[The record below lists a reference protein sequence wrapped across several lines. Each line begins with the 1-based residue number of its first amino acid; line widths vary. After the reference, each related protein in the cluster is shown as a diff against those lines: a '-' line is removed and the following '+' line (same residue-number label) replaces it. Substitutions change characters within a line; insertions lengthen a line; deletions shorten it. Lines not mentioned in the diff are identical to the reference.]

1 MTALTPRAAVWCYA
15 AVVAAT
21 VSYFLIDIPVQLSD
35 SLQNIFA
42 VDRRTLRELVTNN
55 LWATGYMR
63 PLLFAPIRI
72 VYLLSDG
79 DYTAW
84 FRGVHAAQLA
94 LTIAVCVAVMRV
106 RTWPQAAAAP
116 VGLAVLLSMHT
127 FADTIREAFPVNAY
141 LMTVACCLAAMLLA
155 RSRHRWWF
163 DPAAVLLFV
172 LAAFSVESG
181 LLVWVVV
188 VAAFAAGW
196 RGVSRW
202 GVAATTLGL
211 VGYFV
216 LRYLVLDVGTPGLDE
231 RATGFGLVVLEPG
244 EIQARFGA
252 NPLPFYL
259 YNILAS
265 VGSVL
270 FAEPRAGVFWVVRDA
285 LRQELQPWMVVNM
298 VACAALTVLLVTH
311 VVRGWDRWRRWA
323 LDDADRMVVVFVAVL
338 GANATMNLVYTKDVI
353 MSPAGALFGIAAF
366 GALSARLADARLAD
380 ARLADARLADATP
393 SRARGLRVPALVA
406 VIALTWGIKTAGVH
420 YSLRDSAH
428 GTRKAWAYADSWLED
443 QDVDLSRP
451 RERAIKDALMAD
463 ALWRRPAAPRIQ
475 IHWRWPGSWF
485 DTTQ

>member
-1 MTALTPRAAVWCYA
+1 MATTAA
-15 AVVAAT
+15 
-21 VSYFLIDIPVQLSD
+21 YFLIDIPVQLSD

-42 VDRRTLRELVTNN
+42 VDRRALWDLMENN
-55 LWATGYMR
+55 LWAVGYLR

-84 FRGVHAAQLA
+84 FRGVHAAQLT
-94 LTIAVCVAVMRV
+94 LTIALCVAVMRV

-141 LMTVACCLAAMLLA
+141 LTIVACCLAAVLLA
-155 RSRHRWWF
+155 RSRHCWWS
-163 DPAAVLLFV
+163 DPATVLLFV
-172 LAAFSVESG
+172 LAAFSAESG

-211 VGYFV
+211 AGYFI
-216 LRYLVLDVGTPGLDE
+216 LRYLVLDIGTPGLDE
-231 RATGFGLVVLEPG
+231 RATGFGLAVLQPD

-270 FAEPRAGVFWVVRDA
+270 FAEPRAGVFWAVRDV
-285 LRQELQPWMVVNM
+285 LRQELQPWMVVNI
-298 VACAALTVLLVTH
+298 VACTAVTVLLVTH

-323 LDDADRMVVVFVAVL
+323 LDDADRMVVVFVAVM

-366 GALSARLADARLAD
+366 GALSSRLADT
-380 ARLADARLADATP
+380 TP
-393 SRARGLRVPALVA
+393 SRAGSFRVPVLVV

-443 QDVDLSRP
+443 QEVDLSRP

>member
-1 MTALTPRAAVWCYA
+1 MTAVTPRAAVWCYA
-15 AVVAAT
+15 IVVATTA
-21 VSYFLIDIPVQLSD
+21 SYFLFDIPVQLSD

-42 VDRRTLRELVTNN
+42 VDRRALWDLMANN
-55 LWATGYMR
+55 LWGTGYMR
-63 PLLFAPIRI
+63 PLLFAPVRI

-79 DYTAW
+79 HYSTW
-84 FRGVHAAQLA
+84 FRGTHVVQFS
-94 LTIAVCVAVMRV
+94 LTIAACVAVLRV
-106 RTWPQAAAAP
+106 RTWPEAAASP
-116 VGLAVLLSMHT
+116 VALAVLLSIHT

-141 LMTVACCLAAMLLA
+141 LTVVTCCLAAMLLA
-155 RSRHRWWF
+155 RSRHSWWS
-163 DPAAVLLFV
+163 DPTAVLLFV

-188 VAAFAAGW
+188 VAAFGAGW

-211 VGYFV
+211 AGYFV

-231 RATGFGLVVLEPG
+231 RATGFGFAILEPD

-252 NPLPFYL
+252 NPWPLFL
-259 YNILAS
+259 YNVLAS
-265 VGSVL
+265 VGSLL
-270 FAEPRAGVFWVVRDA
+270 FAEPRAGVFWTVRQA
-285 LRQELQPWMVVNM
+285 VGGKIEPWVAVNL
-298 VACAALTVLLVTH
+298 VACTALTVLLVTH

-353 MSPAGALFGIAAF
+353 MSPAGALFGVAAY
-366 GALSARLADARLAD
+366 GALATRLAEY
-380 ARLADARLADATP
+380 P
-393 SRARGLRVPALVA
+393 VRGLRVAGVPVLIM
-406 VIALTWGIKTAGVH
+406 VIALAWGIKTAGVH

-428 GTRKAWAYADSWLED
+428 VTRKAWAYADSWLED
-443 QDVDLSRP
+443 QDISLSRP

-463 ALWRRPAAPRIQ
+463 ALWRRPAAPRMQ
-475 IHWRWPGSWF
+475 IHWRWPGTWF

>member
-1 MTALTPRAAVWCYA
+1 MTALTPRVAVWCYA
-15 AVVAAT
+15 VVVAAT
-21 VSYFLIDIPVQLSD
+21 ASYFLIDIPVQLSD

-42 VDRRTLRELVTNN
+42 VDRRTLLELMTNN
-55 LWATGYMR
+55 LWATDYLR
-63 PLLFAPIRI
+63 PLLFAPIRV

-94 LTIAVCVAVMRV
+94 LTIALCAAVMRV

-116 VGLAVLLSMHT
+116 LGLTVLLSLHT

-141 LMTVACCLAAMLLA
+141 LTIVACCLAAVLLA
-155 RSRHRWWF
+155 RSRYRWWS
-163 DPAAVLLFV
+163 DPATVLLFL
-172 LAAFSVESG
+172 LAAFSAESG

-211 VGYFV
+211 AGYFI

-231 RATGFGLVVLEPG
+231 RATGFGLAVLQPD
-244 EIQARFGA
+244 EIQARFSA

-270 FAEPRAGVFWVVRDA
+270 FAEPRAGVFWVVRDV
-285 LRQELQPWMVVNM
+285 LRRELQPWMVVNM
-298 VACAALTVLLVTH
+298 VACTALTVLLVTH

-323 LDDADRMVVVFVAVL
+323 LDDADRMIAVFVAVL

-353 MSPAGALFGIAAF
+353 MSPAGALFAVAAF

-380 ARLADARLADATP
+380 AAP
-393 SRARGLRVPALVA
+393 SHAGAWRVPVLVT
-406 VIALTWGIKTAGVH
+406 VIALAWGIKTAGVH

-428 GTRKAWAYADSWLED
+428 GTRKAWAYADSWIED
-443 QDVDLSRP
+443 QHVDLSRP

-463 ALWRRPAAPRIQ
+463 ALWRRPAAPRMQ